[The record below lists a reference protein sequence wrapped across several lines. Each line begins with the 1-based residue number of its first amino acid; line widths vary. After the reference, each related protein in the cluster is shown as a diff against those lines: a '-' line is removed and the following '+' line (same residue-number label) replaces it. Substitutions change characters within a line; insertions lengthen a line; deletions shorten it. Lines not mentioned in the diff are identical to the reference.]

1 MTPRE
6 ALLAFCAKHRCKDC
20 PIACPDLGCIA
31 PGDPCV
37 VTLALAAMTAGV
49 DPDYE
54 AMRAD
59 LVGP

>member
-1 MTPRE
+1 MSFRE
-6 ALLAFCAKHRCKDC
+6 ILQRFCLEHRCKTC
-20 PIACPDLGCIA
+20 PMNTPELACIA

-37 VTLALAAMTAGV
+37 VTLALAAMTADV